1 MSVTLTTVTRPSL
14 VTGSVGMEKRPVGS
28 PAMIRYTAFQAG
40 VPGSSLSVT
49 VRFVTITFTRFSGT
63 SPWNYRDRQKEIAFQ
78 QRWLWREACS
88 SVCVCVTHSLSGE
101 LWSVVIDI
109 QQAYDSSG
117 GIGQTIRGV
126 SLHVG
131 SLNDQGVLRHLLLA
145 TKNET
150 R

>member
-1 MSVTLTTVTRPSL
+1 
-14 VTGSVGMEKRPVGS
+14 MELQR
-28 PAMIRYTAFQAG
+28 QAE
-40 VPGSSLSVT
+40 
-49 VRFVTITFTRFSGT
+49 RDRFSAKMALA
-63 SPWNYRDRQKEIAFQ
+63 RRVFKC
-78 QRWLWREACS
+78 L
-88 SVCVCVTHSLSGE
+88 CVCVTHSLSGE

-117 GIGQTIRGV
+117 GVGETIRGV

-131 SLNDQGVLRHLLLA
+131 SLNDQGVLRHLLLG